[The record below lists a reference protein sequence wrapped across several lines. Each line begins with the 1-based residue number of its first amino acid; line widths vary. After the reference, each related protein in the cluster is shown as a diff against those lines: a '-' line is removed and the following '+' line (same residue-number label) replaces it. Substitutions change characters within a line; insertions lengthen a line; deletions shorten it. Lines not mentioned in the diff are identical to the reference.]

1 MPVSHSYV
9 GHVSARYVVT
19 GNAATC
25 VTRSKPVLLD
35 LKCKIKYNVILKK
48 TREIGSFENARN
60 DVATCVTRSSKP
72 MLFDLK
78 CKYLAQ

>member
-35 LKCKIKYNVILKK
+35 L
-48 TREIGSFENARN
+48 IGKSRHY
-60 DVATCVTRSSKP
+60 DGITSKLAHIASGHFP
-72 MLFDLK
+72 DLGGDAVLFHEGFLGEMK
-78 CKYLAQ
+78 LQRVVG